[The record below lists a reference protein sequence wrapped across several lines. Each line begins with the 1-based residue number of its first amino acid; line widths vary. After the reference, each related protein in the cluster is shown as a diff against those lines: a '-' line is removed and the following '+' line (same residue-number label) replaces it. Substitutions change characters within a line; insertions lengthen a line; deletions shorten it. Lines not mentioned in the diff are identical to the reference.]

1 MDILVLAEDYPPNQ
15 GGIAEYSF
23 NLCAALCARNHVIRL
38 VSAHVTG
45 DAEFDATADYPVTR
59 IGERDVRRKPLGL
72 LARARAVARFRKEL
86 GTWLDEAL
94 RDRHPDVA
102 LVTCVSEW
110 AHELRRRGIPYIVCV
125 HGGDAFGARSDWLR
139 SRYRRLTVRRI
150 LSGAS
155 LICANSEYTA
165 GMIGSDAALKARTIA
180 TYCGVAPD
188 FLAAVESR
196 DVCEQLPQQ
205 DAAVRV
211 LTICRLVPIKAVDVV
226 IRALATLA
234 PRYPGLRLTIAG
246 DGPERGALEALTRS
260 LGVQDRVEFVGYVSN
275 VADKAELF
283 AKTAILAHSGR
294 SDARTGRAEAFG
306 IVFAEAGVCCR
317 PVVGPRIGGVGEVID
332 DGVTGLLVEPDDAA
346 SLVDALDHLL
356 RHPDQARQMG
366 ANGRIRVETH
376 FTYGLIAEKLT
387 ERVDEAL
394 RSS

>member
-23 NLCAALCARNHVIRL
+23 NLCSELHSRGHGIRL

-45 DAEFDATADYPVTR
+45 DAEFDATAGYPVMR

-72 LARARAVARFRKEL
+72 VARARAVARFRKEL
-86 GTWLDEAL
+86 GAWLDEVL
-94 RDRHPDVA
+94 RDRRPDFA

-110 AHELRRRGIPYIVCV
+110 AHELRRLGVPYVVCV
-125 HGGDAFGARSDWLR
+125 HGGDAFGARTDWLR

-165 GMIGSDAALKARTIA
+165 EMIGADAALKARTIA

-196 DVCEQLPQQ
+196 GVCGQIPQH
-205 DAAVRV
+205 DATVRV

-226 IRALATLA
+226 IRVLATLA
-234 PRYPGLRLTIAG
+234 PRHPGLRLTIAG
-246 DGPERGALEALTRS
+246 DGPERGALEALART
-260 LGVQDRVEFVGYVSN
+260 LGVQDRVEFAGYVSN

-283 AKTAILAHSGR
+283 ARTAILAHSGR

-306 IVFAEAGVCCR
+306 IVFAEAGACCR
-317 PVVGPRIGGVGEVID
+317 PVVGPRIGGVGEVIE

-346 SLVDALDHLL
+346 SLANALDRLL
-356 RHPDQARQMG
+356 RHPDLARQIG
-366 ANGRIRVETH
+366 ANGRVRVERH

-387 ERVDEAL
+387 ERVGEAL
-394 RSS
+394 RRS